1 MTLIGKYFKTNKDY
15 VNVMKVN
22 KKYQDF
28 VDQFEVYP
36 LIDYSLTKE
45 KWELMIDSMMIV
57 GKYFETNNDFINM
70 MKVTKKYHDL
80 VKMYHFNPIDEC
92 ELFENMETQHFYTEI
107 KETNESLVPKVFK
120 RLFSKANSNKKSR
133 MRQYIYWY
141 DVDYELFKNKKEND
155 VYKRHVLLNRDNKVG
170 YPLPINNGNCIIPEG
185 VTSIGISCFNCCE
198 SLTSIQLPS
207 SLNSIG
213 EEAFKYTNIQTVNIP
228 EGVTSIGKLCFH

>member
-1 MTLIGKYFKTNKDY
+1 MGQIQTLLYKRTKSKWEINIDSMTLIGKYFKTNKDY

-92 ELFENMETQHFYTEI
+92 ELFENMESQYFYKPQDRTTKKNDMQQYVYWYNPGRELKENEI
-107 KETNESLVPKVFK
+107 D
-120 RLFSKANSNKKSR
+120 KANPHK
-133 MRQYIYWY
+133 YI
-141 DVDYELFKNKKEND
+141 VN
-155 VYKRHVLLNRDNKVG
+155 
-170 YPLPINNGNCIIPEG
+170 
-185 VTSIGISCFNCCE
+185 
-198 SLTSIQLPS
+198 
-207 SLNSIG
+207 
-213 EEAFKYTNIQTVNIP
+213 NIP
-228 EGVTSIGKLCFH
+228 KLEEWSGKKYS

>member
-1 MTLIGKYFKTNKDY
+1 MGQIQTLLYKRTKSKCEINIDSMTLIGKYFKTNKDY

-22 KKYQDF
+22 KKYQDY

-45 KWELMIDSMMIV
+45 KWELMIDSIMIV

-133 MRQYIYWY
+133 MRQYIY
-141 DVDYELFKNKKEND
+141 
-155 VYKRHVLLNRDNKVG
+155 
-170 YPLPINNGNCIIPEG
+170 
-185 VTSIGISCFNCCE
+185 
-198 SLTSIQLPS
+198 
-207 SLNSIG
+207 
-213 EEAFKYTNIQTVNIP
+213 
-228 EGVTSIGKLCFH
+228 